1 MTTRR
6 ANNSDHDPRSRPAR
20 QERTMEDKTVSAAVG
35 VAFLEVAL
43 DLGYAVGHVC
53 HADNRHPRAL
63 AKA

>member
-1 MTTRR
+1 
-6 ANNSDHDPRSRPAR
+6 
-20 QERTMEDKTVSAAVG
+20 MEDKTVSAAVG